1 MVNENVLANDR
12 EAIKYRRN
20 CNTLVILGTGV
31 ILYGFWGIIKLAMYL
46 IFGLE
51 LFDEADMEE
60 LGPIGIVFTLV
71 ILVILMASDVLL
83 RLHVGLRAR
92 KEGSGQ
98 NVRRTYLVWAVWL
111 IIESLI
117 SICIV
122 VPDIIDL
129 ESDFID
135 TFLSVFMELV
145 SLSFTIQVFIAAIS
159 VRRYKKKLREGAN
172 RAG

>member
-31 ILYGFWGIIKLAMYL
+31 IIYGFWAIIKLAMYL

-51 LFDEADMEE
+51 LFDETDMEE
-60 LGPIGIVFTLV
+60 LGPIGIVFTLI

-92 KEGSGQ
+92 KEGSGKK
-98 NVRRTYLVWAVWL
+98 VRASYLVWAVWL
-111 IIESLI
+111 MIESII

-122 VPDIIDL
+122 VPDIINL

-135 TFLSVFMELV
+135 IFLSVFMELV
-145 SLSFTIQVFIAAIS
+145 SLSFTIQVFIAGIS
-159 VRRYKKKLREGAN
+159 VRRYKNKVLGGITH
-172 RAG
+172 AG